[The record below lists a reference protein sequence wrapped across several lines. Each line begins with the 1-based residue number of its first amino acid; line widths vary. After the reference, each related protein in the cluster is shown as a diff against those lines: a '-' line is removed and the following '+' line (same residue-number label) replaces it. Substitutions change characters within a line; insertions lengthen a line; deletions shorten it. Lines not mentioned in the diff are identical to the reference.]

1 LDTLRVLAVCRGLTE
16 RFDIGTH
23 ILLDPQYL
31 LHQELLTGLQGV
43 VTIDSAGFEADVTL
57 LAALF
62 HVGDLGGTFSCRVPG
77 GDAKGRGGKSRSA

>member
-1 LDTLRVLAVCRGLTE
+1 MEFRSLS
-16 RFDIGTH
+16 RFDWALWATH

-43 VTIDSAGFEADVTL
+43 VTIDSARLEADVTL

-62 HVGDLGGTFSCRVPG
+62 HVGDFGGTFSRVPR
-77 GDAKGRGGKSRSA
+77 GDAEGRKGRSRSAYWT